1 MIWHTHHD
9 SLLFSEAKNSAI
21 VLGAQRIFRLRCS
34 LRRNLLRLASL
45 LGEKIH
51 WASKCVCQLS
61 AGTLSSNLNGVQI

>member
-34 LRRNLLRLASL
+34 LRRIKIRFVALLDKNSAV
-45 LGEKIH
+45 
-51 WASKCVCQLS
+51 AFKCK
-61 AGTLSSNLNGVQI
+61 AETLYTKLK